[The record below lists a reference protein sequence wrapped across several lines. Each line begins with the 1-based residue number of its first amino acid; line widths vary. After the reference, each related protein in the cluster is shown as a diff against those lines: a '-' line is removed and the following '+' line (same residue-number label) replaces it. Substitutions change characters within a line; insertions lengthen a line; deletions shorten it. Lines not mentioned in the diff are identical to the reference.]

1 MEPKLN
7 LFVTKALIKD
17 RQNLDW
23 VGVGPEASIGKV
35 MAKANLSKV
44 SVKNSQFCRYY

>member
-1 MEPKLN
+1 M
-7 LFVTKALIKD
+7 FTKALLKV

-35 MAKANLSKV
+35 IPGKGKANLGKV
-44 SVKNSQFCRYY
+44 NV